1 MVRFVLLLMLAALA
15 PGLGCTRAYYRRQ
28 ADRDVNL
35 LVAQKAA
42 PVGSNPADLSPAIN
56 PASRMYNVY
65 DPDRPPMPPDDPVSH
80 TLLERVDGKRGARSN
95 RKARRTPFVEN
106 PQWRAMVPL
115 DDEGKLVLDASQAV
129 RVALLHSPDYQSN
142 LEELYLSA
150 LDVSF
155 ERFRFDCQ
163 FFGGASTF
171 YTADGRVRSG
181 TGESSS
187 ILNASPMRPGN
198 RLRAERLT
206 ATGGQLVVGMAN
218 SLIWQFAGPNDYTST
233 TLLDFSIL
241 QPLLRM
247 GGRTRVL
254 ERLTISERALLANV
268 RQMERYRRGFYLNVI
283 TGRFPGEGPS
293 RRGGFF
299 GGAGL
304 EGFTGVGGGGFG
316 RVGQFGAFGG
326 GGNAGFTGG
335 AGAEAAGGYY
345 GLLQTAQVLRNQ
357 LANVEALRESVE
369 QLVATY
375 DAGRIDRFQVDLARQ
390 ALFNAQSQYLLARAN
405 YQSQFDNFKLTLGL
419 PPDIRLKL
427 TDPMLEQ
434 FELRSE
440 ELVALQG
447 EVNDSTVALIDAP
460 NDGVGEGGTT
470 DSARGSNT
478 GEKNSEPSQPLLHQP
493 AAVADA
499 EPLPLPEGVAEAVP
513 APAPS
518 GGFAR
523 LAEQAAEQFAS
534 VERDFAQLNEV
545 LPERQAHLKLLA
557 DRPEVVEA
565 GIDPALLSE
574 QSLADRVDALR
585 RDLDATT
592 ARFEKLVATA
602 EEPPTAGVPQSRA
615 ERARARELSGLLLE
629 LSLLQARARLDAID
643 IEPTELTPEQ
653 ALSIASRNRRDWMNA
668 RASLVDA
675 WRLVNFNA
683 NDLKSDLSLVFS
695 GDIGNVGDHP
705 FDLRGTNGRL
715 RVGVEFDAPLTRV
728 AERNVYVQALIEYQQ
743 ARRRYYRFVDGVYQG
758 LRGTL
763 RQIRLNEINLELRR
777 AAVLV
782 AIAQV
787 DITQLRLTEPPR
799 PGEEAVFGNTTAR
812 DLVNALG
819 DLLNVQNDLLSVWVN
834 NVVQRMSL
842 EYDLGLMQLDPY
854 GVRVP
859 LPGPLTSYI
868 GPPCCGPSLEFD
880 GGTVIGVGPECE
892 APMDDAKEV
901 EELRFPV
908 EAASYQAPVEETA
921 LRRLPGVL
929 SR

>member
-1 MVRFVLLLMLAALA
+1 MIRIVSLLLLVALA
-15 PGLGCTRAYYRRQ
+15 PSLGCTRAHYRRQ
-28 ADRDVNL
+28 ADNAASL
-35 LVAQKAA
+35 LIAQKAA
-42 PVGSNPADLSPAIN
+42 PVGADPSDLSIAIN

-80 TLLERVDGKRGARSN
+80 MYLERVDGKRGARSS
-95 RKARRTPFVEN
+95 RLAPRTPFVES

-115 DDEGKLVLDASQAV
+115 DEEGMLVLDSSQAV
-129 RVALLHSPDYQSN
+129 RVALLHSPEYQSN
-142 LEELYLSA
+142 LEDLYLSA

-163 FFGGASTF
+163 FFGGTSTF

-187 ILNASPMRPGN
+187 LLNVSPLRPGN

-233 TLLDFSIL
+233 TLLDFSII
-241 QPLLRM
+241 QPLLRF

-268 RQMERYRRGFYLNVI
+268 RTMERYRRGFYLNVL
-283 TGRFPGEGPS
+283 TGRNAGQGPS

-316 RVGQFGAFGG
+316 RVGQFGNFGG
-326 GGNAGFTGG
+326 GGGQGFTGG

-345 GLLQTAQVLRNQ
+345 GLLQSAQVLRNQ

-405 YQSQFDNFKLTLGL
+405 YQSQFDNFKITLGL

-434 FELRSE
+434 FELRSA
-440 ELVALQG
+440 ELVELQG
-447 EVNDSTVALIDAP
+447 EVNQSTVAQTDPPQELPGQGGAP
-460 NDGVGEGGTT
+460 LEAPPADG
-470 DSARGSNT
+470 SA
-478 GEKNSEPSQPLLHQP
+478 
-493 AAVADA
+493 V
-499 EPLPLPEGVAEAVP
+499 EPLPLPPGVAEAVP
-513 APAPS
+513 APVPS
-518 GGFAR
+518 GRFEK
-523 LAEQAAEQFAS
+523 LAAQAAEQFAS
-534 VERDFAQLNEV
+534 VEQDFAKLQEV
-545 LPERQAHLKLLA
+545 LPQRQAHLKLLA

-565 GIDPALLSE
+565 GIDPALLSAE
-574 QSLADRVDALR
+574 GLDRRVEALR
-585 RDLDATT
+585 ADLDATT
-592 ARFEKLVATA
+592 ERFEKLVASA
-602 EEPPTAGVPQSRA
+602 SEPAQAGLSASRA
-615 ERARARELSGLLLE
+615 ERARTRELSGLLLE

-653 ALSIASRNRRDWMNA
+653 ALGIASRNRRDWMNA

-683 NDLKSDLSLVFS
+683 NDLKSDLSLIFS
-695 GDIGNVGDHP
+695 GDIGNVGDNP
-705 FDLRGTNGRL
+705 FDLRSTNGRL

-743 ARRRYYRFVDGVYQG
+743 ARRSYYRYVDGVYQG
-758 LRGTL
+758 LRATL

-799 PGEEAVFGNTTAR
+799 PGEDVAFGDTTAR

-842 EYDLGLMQLDPY
+842 EFDLGLMQLDQY
-854 GVRVP
+854 GIRVP
-859 LPGPLTSYI
+859 LPGPLASYV

-880 GGTVIGVGPECE
+880 GGVIVGVGPECE
-892 APMDDAKEV
+892 GVPGGAPVDGEAQRGDEV
-901 EELRFPV
+901 GDEAPYEGAQELRFPV
-908 EAASYQAPVEETA
+908 EAASYQQPV
-921 LRRLPGVL
+921 LKSPFRRLPEVVV
-929 SR
+929 R